1 MGFVF
6 LLNRDIA
13 IPYQGITIIKPNDF
27 AAAFTVLSFVQIKR
41 VNLEAMNF
49 HTRKWV
55 KPEDLN
61 PNGTL
66 FGGRLLE
73 WIDEEA
79 ALYTIVQLENRS
91 IVTKF
96 ISEINFINAPVQ
108 GDIIEMGIA
117 VVAFGNTSI
126 TLRCEVR
133 NIISREKVLEIDK
146 IIMVNLGPDGKPG
159 AHGKTQV
166 EYVSDRLKSN
176 SIN

>member
-1 MGFVF
+1 M
-6 LLNRDIA
+6 A
-13 IPYQGITIIKPNDF
+13 E
-27 AAAFTVLSFVQIKR
+27 TVPARPRMPAGGSAVLPLR
-41 VNLEAMNF
+41 ENATMNF

-55 KPEDLN
+55 KPGDLN

-96 ISEINFINAPVQ
+96 ISEINFISAPVK
-108 GDIIEMGIA
+108 GDIIEMGIE
-117 VVAFGNTSI
+117 VTAFGRTSI

-133 NIISREKVLEIDK
+133 NKMTRADILHIDK
-146 IIMVNLGPDGKPG
+146 IIMVNLGPDGKP
-159 AHGKTQV
+159 APHGKTRV
-166 EYVSDRLKSN
+166 EYVKDRLKLK
-176 SIN
+176 